1 MSQHLKQQKE
11 EDIQLL
17 LAASAHTGTKNLTD
31 AMRPYCWKR
40 RIDGVYLLHFGKTW
54 EKLMLAARAIAAV
67 ENPADVL
74 VISARPFGQRA
85 VLKFAQYTGAQFLAG
100 RWTPGTLTNQKTKQ
114 FREPRL
120 IIVTDPR
127 IDHQALVEA
136 AYVNIPTVA
145 LCDTDSPLQFV
156 DIAIPCNNKGKM
168 SIATLYWLLS
178 REVLYLKA
186 LLNRSE
192 KWSIPV
198 DLFIWRDVEVEEKT
212 GEQQE
217 VRQRGKEG
225 EGEETEG
232 QKAGDWGHT
241 AGWDTAE
248 PAAPVAGGGWD

>member
-31 AMRPYCWKR
+31 RMKPYFWKR
-40 RIDGVYLLHFGKTW
+40 RADGIHLLHFGKTW

-114 FREPRL
+114 YLEPRL
-120 IIVTDPR
+120 IVVTDPR

-136 AYVNIPTVA
+136 AYANIPTIA

-156 DIAIPCNNKGKM
+156 DIAIPCNNRGKM
-168 SIATLYWLLS
+168 SIATLYWLLA

-192 KWSIPV
+192 KWAIPV
-198 DLFIWRDVEVEEKT
+198 DLFIWRDVEVEDKT
-212 GEQQE
+212 VVDQGDAGQRTEARGDEPEAAKPGE
-217 VRQRGKEG
+217 
-225 EGEETEG
+225 
-232 QKAGDWGHT
+232 WGT
-241 AGWDTAE
+241 AQGWDSEE
-248 PAAPVAGGGWD
+248 PAAAATSGWD

>member
-11 EDIQLL
+11 DDIQLL
-17 LAASAHTGTKNLTD
+17 LAASAHIGTRNLTD
-31 AMRPYCWKR
+31 CMKPYCWKR
-40 RIDGVYLLHFGKTW
+40 RADGNHLLHFGKTW
-54 EKLMLAARAIAAV
+54 EKLMLAARAIAAID
-67 ENPADVL
+67 NPADVL

-120 IIVTDPR
+120 IVVTDPR

-168 SIATLYWLLS
+168 SIATLYWLLT

-186 LLNRSE
+186 LLNRGE

-212 GEQQE
+212 TSGEPAVKTDVQAT
-217 VRQRGKEG
+217 
-225 EGEETEG
+225 GEEAEAHQAGWGTSQGWDTEEPA
-232 QKAGDWGHT
+232 AGT
-241 AGWDTAE
+241 AGWD
-248 PAAPVAGGGWD
+248 

>member
-1 MSQHLKQQKE
+1 MVSLHLKQQKE
-11 EDIQLL
+11 DDIQLL

-31 AMRPYCWKR
+31 CMKAYCWKR
-40 RIDGVYLLHFGKTW
+40 RVDGVYLLHFGKTW

-67 ENPADVL
+67 DNPADVL

-114 FREPRL
+114 YREPRL
-120 IIVTDPR
+120 IVVTDPR

-156 DIAIPCNNKGKM
+156 DIAVPCNNKGKM
-168 SIATLYWLLS
+168 SIATLYWMLA

-198 DLFIWRDVEVEEKT
+198 DLFIWRDVEIEDKAGMELP
-212 GEQQE
+212 E
-217 VRQRGKEG
+217 VRQGRGD
-225 EGEETEG
+225 EEEAEH
-232 QKAGDWGHT
+232 QKPADWGQT
-241 AGWDTAE
+241 AGWDAE
-248 PAAPVAGGGWD
+248 DSAAQPATSGWD